1 MELLK
6 SQNTRKWVKR
16 IIPVIIGAT
25 GGYLYYSFIGCV
37 SGTCP
42 ITSNPWLS
50 TGYGALA
57 GLAFISWK
65 PKKKEAGN
73 NS

>member
-6 SQNTRKWVKR
+6 SQNTRKWAKR
-16 IIPVIIGAT
+16 ILPVIIGAT

-50 TGYGALA
+50 TGYGALV

-65 PKKKEAGN
+65 TKDKKVS

>member
-6 SQNTRKWVKR
+6 SQKIRKWGKR
-16 IIPVIIGAT
+16 ILPIILGAA

-50 TGYGALA
+50 TGYGALV
-57 GLAFISWK
+57 GLAFIPWK
-65 PKKKEAGN
+65 AKEKKV
-73 NS
+73 SD

>member
-6 SQNTRKWVKR
+6 SLNFWKWSKR
-16 IIPVIIGAT
+16 IIPVILGAA
-25 GGYLYYSFIGCV
+25 GGYLYYSFVGCL

-50 TGYGALA
+50 TGYDTLV
-57 GLAFISWK
+57 GLVFISWSS
-65 PKKKEAGN
+65 KKKEE
-73 NS
+73 

>member
-1 MELLK
+1 MEPLK
-6 SQNTRKWVKR
+6 SGNIWKWSKR
-16 IIPVIIGAT
+16 ILPVILGAT

-50 TGYGALA
+50 TGYGALV
-57 GLAFISWK
+57 GLVLISWR
-65 PKKKEAGN
+65 PKNEKVKN
-73 NS
+73 N

>member
-6 SQNTRKWVKR
+6 SQSIWKWSKR
-16 IIPVIIGAT
+16 ILPVIIGAA
-25 GGYLYYSFIGCV
+25 GGYLYYSFVGCV

-50 TGYGALA
+50 TGYGALV
-57 GLAFISWK
+57 GLVFTSWK
-65 PKKKEAGN
+65 PKNKEAN
-73 NS
+73 

>member
-6 SQNTRKWVKR
+6 SGNIRKWSKR
-16 IIPVIIGAT
+16 ILPLILGAA
-25 GGYLYYSFIGCV
+25 GGYLYYYFVGCV
-37 SGTCP
+37 TGSCP

-57 GLAFISWK
+57 GLVFISWK
-65 PKKKEAGN
+65 PKNKEIN
-73 NS
+73 N